1 MSVPPCSG
9 ASDDESAAAA
19 AAAASAA
26 TPTIGSE
33 RATATSAVP
42 ARSTAAPSASSW
54 FVPSS
59 GISTNAVANV
69 PTMLPTVETAKRR
82 PAVRPSVATSSAA
95 IRTAIGV
102 TAARTTLIG
111 PKRIAA
117 ATRGFRRA
125 PGSQST
131 TNCSTRS
138 STYGIAST
146 SSAPSDIVPTSRP
159 VDGMRS
165 ASRPPSQ

>member
-1 MSVPPCSG
+1 VSVPPCSG

-26 TPTIGSE
+26 TPTIGSV
-33 RATATSAVP
+33 RAAATSAVP
-42 ARSTAAPSASSW
+42 ARSTAAPRASSW

-69 PTMLPTVETAKRR
+69 PTMLPTVETAKSR

-95 IRTAIGV
+95 IRTAMGV

-111 PKRIAA
+111 PKRIDA

-131 TNCSTRS
+131 TKRRTRPS
-138 STYGIAST
+138 SYGIAST
-146 SSAPSDIVPTSRP
+146 SRAPSDITASRRP
-159 VDGMRS
+159 VDGRRS
-165 ASRPPSQ
+165 ASAPPSQ